1 MPFIVQGLKL
11 ADMSNVNVPKAMKW
25 TMVTLVISLAVSL
38 PVTLYWQ
45 YDRGV
50 PGSGWPRMLSAFP
63 FENMVKIKHQLTAQ
77 GTMDLSQSL
86 EGWSRFTHMSPNAP
100 CIAAFL
106 IALAVALGIGF
117 ARLRFTH
124 WPFHP
129 VVFVFLG
136 GHQAKMMGVSFLI
149 GWMIKTLVNKYGG
162 ARLYNSLKPFMIGVI
177 AGEMSARL
185 IPMIV
190 GAVVY
195 AVTGQSPASY

>member
-1 MPFIVQGLKL
+1 
-11 ADMSNVNVPKAMKW
+11 
-25 TMVTLVISLAVSL
+25 
-38 PVTLYWQ
+38 
-45 YDRGV
+45 
-50 PGSGWPRMLSAFP
+50 
-63 FENMVKIKHQLTAQ
+63 
-77 GTMDLSQSL
+77 
-86 EGWSRFTHMSPNAP
+86 MSPNAP